1 MIWTLIKMVAQKKK
15 NNFIWQLSNTE
26 KHSVSSSSRK
36 RAFGKY
42 NKPSLSL
49 DEKIEILDENNR
61 KRKMSYKD
69 VADEFK

>member
-1 MIWTLIKMVAQKKK
+1 MIWTLIEMVAQKKTISFGNSATLK
-15 NNFIWQLSNTE
+15 ST
-26 KHSVSSSSRK
+26 VSSSSRK